1 MNNQEIIMALDELEA
16 SEFKKKALAQ
26 GVKVFFAKKLSGKIV
41 VQYAFFL
48 DESNWITKRMTHRLS
63 MIHTKIF
70 DCDYDDI
77 KF

>member
-1 MNNQEIIMALDELEA
+1 MNNQEITLALDELEA

-26 GVKVFFAKKLSGKIV
+26 GVKVHSAEKVSGKIV
-41 VQYAFFL
+41 VKYAFFL

-63 MIHTKIF
+63 MTFTKIF
-70 DCDYDDI
+70 DCDYEDI

>member
-1 MNNQEIIMALDELEA
+1 MNNQEITLALDELEA

-26 GVKVFFAKKLSGKIV
+26 GVKVHSAVK
-41 VQYAFFL
+41 YAFFL

-63 MIHTKIF
+63 MTFTKIF
-70 DCDYDDI
+70 DCDYEDI